1 MHVFFNNSPLGASP
15 FFSQTPAIA
24 RGTHRDDHLGRRLAA
39 APSDQGGHDLI
50 VTTSWINDETRAEIY
65 MSGDMSLVSRWQ
77 ELKPDFDPDAD
88 AGWATRG
95 IATGFVDGNLLPDVL
110 IAAPN
115 APCEGQSG
123 TGGRAYLF
131 LNYGDGSGGTKLSFN
146 APNAP
151 AITWDTNQFGWGKA
165 IVDEYIFI
173 SAPGDQQSASTDPND
188 PADPWLFRA
197 GTVHIHKYVAP

>member
-65 MSGDMSLVSRWQ
+65 MSGDMSLVSPWQ

-95 IATGFVDGNLLPDVL
+95 IATGDVDGNSLSDVL
-110 IAAPN
+110 IAATS
-115 APCEGQSG
+115 APCAS
-123 TGGRAYLF
+123 GRAYLL
-131 LNYGDGSGGTKLSFN
+131 LNYGDGGGTKPSFN

-151 AITWDTNQFGWGKA
+151 AITWGNGFGVGKA

-173 SAPGDQQSASTDPND
+173 SAPGDQQGASTDPKD

-197 GTVHIHKYVAP
+197 GTVHIYKYVAP